1 LQRHGLL
8 NDQSVVPESEVGQ
21 VPGAR
26 LTIDEREEIALGV
39 ATGRSFADIAVQ
51 LDRPTST
58 VSREVER
65 NGGRV
70 RYRASR
76 AQRDTDRRASR
87 PRVRRLVADRRLA
100 REVAKRLKKKHSP
113 EQIANRLRLEHPDE
127 PHWWV
132 SHETI
137 YQALYLQGRGG
148 LRGEL
153 TEALRTGR
161 ARRRRKG
168 PNPGR
173 GARGKLKD
181 VVLISERPA
190 EAEDRA
196 VPGHWEGDLILG
208 RAGKSQIATMV
219 ERTTRFTL
227 LVRLPENRKAITV
240 RDAVA
245 AKIVELPEQLRR
257 SLTWDQGKE
266 MAAHVSF
273 SVATDVAVYFC
284 DPHSPWQ
291 RGTNENTNGLLRQ
304 YLPRSLDFST
314 VTDVQLNAIAAE
326 LNERPR
332 QTLGWMTPSE
342 KFSELVAMAA

>member
-1 LQRHGLL
+1 
-8 NDQSVVPESEVGQ
+8 

-26 LTIDEREEIALGV
+26 LTIDEREEIALGL
-39 ATGRSFADIAVQ
+39 ATGRSFAVIAVQ
-51 LDRPTST
+51 LGRPTST
-58 VSREVER
+58 VSREVDR
-65 NGGRV
+65 NGGRGG
-70 RYRASR
+70 YRASR
-76 AQRDTDRRASR
+76 ALRETDRRARR
-87 PRVRRLVADRRLA
+87 PKVRRLVEHRWLA
-100 REVAKRLKKKHSP
+100 AEVAKRLNKKHSP
-113 EQIANRLRLEHPDE
+113 EQIASRLRLDHPDE

-148 LRGEL
+148 LKAEL

-173 GARGKLKD
+173 GARGRLKD
-181 VVLISERPA
+181 VVLISQRPA
-190 EAEDRA
+190 EAADRA

-208 RAGKSQIATMV
+208 RGGKSQIATIV

-227 LVRLPENRKAITV
+227 LVGLPDNRKAITV

-245 AKIVELPEQLRR
+245 AKIVELPEHLRR

-273 SVATDVAVYFC
+273 TVPPTWPCTSATRTRPGSAAPTRTPTGCYASTC
-284 DPHSPWQ
+284 PAASTSP
-291 RGTNENTNGLLRQ
+291 
-304 YLPRSLDFST
+304 PSPPASS
-314 VTDVQLNAIAAE
+314 
-326 LNERPR
+326 
-332 QTLGWMTPSE
+332 TPSPPSSTNVLA
-342 KFSELVAMAA
+342 KRSAG

>member
-1 LQRHGLL
+1 M
-8 NDQSVVPESEVGQ
+8 
-21 VPGAR
+21 
-26 LTIDEREEIALGV
+26 
-39 ATGRSFADIAVQ
+39 
-51 LDRPTST
+51 
-58 VSREVER
+58 
-65 NGGRV
+65 
-70 RYRASR
+70 
-76 AQRDTDRRASR
+76 
-87 PRVRRLVADRRLA
+87 ADRWLA

-148 LRGEL
+148 LKAEL

-161 ARRRRKG
+161 ARRRAKG

-173 GARGKLKD
+173 GTRGRIKD
-181 VVLISERPA
+181 MVAISERPP

-208 RAGKSQIATMV
+208 RAGKSQIATIV

-227 LVRLPENRKAITV
+227 LVHLPVDRKALTV

-266 MAAHVSF
+266 MAEHLTF
-273 SVATDVAVYFC
+273 SVATDVAVYFA
-284 DPHSPWQ
+284 DPHSPGSAAPT
-291 RGTNENTNGLLRQ
+291 RTPTGCCA
-304 YLPRSLDFST
+304 ST
-314 VTDVQLNAIAAE
+314 YPAASTSPPSPP
-326 LNERPR
+326 LSS
-332 QTLGWMTPSE
+332 TPSPPSSTNVLA
-342 KFSELVAMAA
+342 KHLAG

>member
-1 LQRHGLL
+1 
-8 NDQSVVPESEVGQ
+8 

-26 LTIDEREEIALGV
+26 LTIDEREEIALGL
-39 ATGRSFADIAVQ
+39 ATGRSFAVIAVQ
-51 LDRPTST
+51 LGRPTST
-58 VSREVER
+58 VSREVDR
-65 NGGRV
+65 NGGRGG
-70 RYRASR
+70 YRASR
-76 AQRDTDRRASR
+76 AQRETDRRARR
-87 PRVRRLVADRRLA
+87 PKVRRLVEHRWLA
-100 REVAKRLKKKHSP
+100 AEVAKRLKKKHSP
-113 EQIANRLRLEHPDE
+113 EQIASRLRLDHPDE

-148 LRGEL
+148 LKAEL

-173 GARGKLKD
+173 GARGRLKD
-181 VVLISERPA
+181 VVLISQRPA
-190 EAEDRA
+190 EAADRA

-208 RAGKSQIATMV
+208 RGGKSQIATIV

-227 LVRLPENRKAITV
+227 LVGLPDNRKAITV

-245 AKIVELPEQLRR
+245 AKIVELPEHLRR

-273 SVATDVAVYFC
+273 TVATNLAVYFC

-304 YLPRSLDFST
+304 YLPRSLDFAT
-314 VTDVQLNAIAAE
+314 VTARQLDAIAAE

-332 QTLGWMTPSE
+332 ETLGWMTPSE

>member
-1 LQRHGLL
+1 
-8 NDQSVVPESEVGQ
+8 

-26 LTIDEREEIALGV
+26 LTVDEREEIALGV

-51 LDRPTST
+51 LGRPTST
-58 VSREVER
+58 VSREVDR
-65 NGGRV
+65 NGGRS

-76 AQRDTDRRASR
+76 AQRETDRRARR
-87 PRVRRLVADRRLA
+87 PKVRRLVEHRWLA
-100 REVAKRLKKKHSP
+100 VEVAKRLKKKHSP

-148 LRGEL
+148 LKAEL

-190 EAEDRA
+190 EATDRA

-208 RAGKSQIATMV
+208 RAGKSQIATIV

-245 AKIVELPEQLRR
+245 AKIVELPVQLRR

-266 MAAHVSF
+266 MAAHVTF

-304 YLPRSLDFST
+304 YLPRSLDFGT
-314 VTDVQLNAIAAE
+314 VTDTQLDAIAAE

-332 QTLGWMTPSE
+332 ETLGWMTPSE
-342 KFSELVAMAA
+342 KFSELVATAA

>member
-1 LQRHGLL
+1 LQRHGSL
-8 NDQSVVPESEVGQ
+8 NDKSVVLESEVGR

-26 LTIDEREEIALGV
+26 LTIDEREEIALGL
-39 ATGRSFADIAVQ
+39 ATGRSFAVIAVQ
-51 LDRPTST
+51 LGRPTST
-58 VSREVER
+58 VSREVDR
-65 NGGRV
+65 NGGRGG
-70 RYRASR
+70 YRASR
-76 AQRDTDRRASR
+76 AQRETDRRARR
-87 PRVRRLVADRRLA
+87 PKVRRLVEHRWLA
-100 REVAKRLKKKHSP
+100 AEVAKRLNKKHSP
-113 EQIANRLRLEHPDE
+113 EQIASRLRLDHPDE

-148 LRGEL
+148 LKAEL

-173 GARGKLKD
+173 GARGRLKD
-181 VVLISERPA
+181 VVLISQRPA
-190 EAEDRA
+190 EAADRA

-208 RAGKSQIATMV
+208 RGGKSQIATIV

-227 LVRLPENRKAITV
+227 LVGLPDNRKAITV

-245 AKIVELPEQLRR
+245 AKIVELPEHLRR

-273 SVATDVAVYFC
+273 TVATDLAVYFC

-304 YLPRSLDFST
+304 YLPRSLDFAT
-314 VTDVQLNAIAAE
+314 VTARQLDAIAAE

-332 QTLGWMTPSE
+332 ETLGWMTPSE